1 MHEQR
6 KITQKMRRYWETH
19 LYGYAYFC
27 RDREHISDES
37 RAKLKAKCLMHGHT
51 EGQCLMIEKNP
62 ALFILTGR
70 MQA

>member
-1 MHEQR
+1 MHEPR
-6 KITQKMRRYWETH
+6 KMTRKMPRYWETH

-27 RDREHISDES
+27 RDRDRISDES

-51 EGQCLMIEKNP
+51 EGQCLMIENNP
-62 ALFILTGR
+62 DLFILTGR